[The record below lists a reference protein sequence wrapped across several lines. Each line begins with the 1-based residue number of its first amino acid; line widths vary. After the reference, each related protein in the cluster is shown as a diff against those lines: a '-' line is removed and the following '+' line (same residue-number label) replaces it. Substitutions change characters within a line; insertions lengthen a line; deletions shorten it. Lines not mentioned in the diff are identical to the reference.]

1 MQRTRGTLNRILK
14 FLQCEDKEISLLFVD
29 DDEIRQMNRDYL
41 ERDYPTNVMAF
52 SLSEGLFGDINP
64 QMLGDIV
71 ISVET
76 AMRDARQGGITLDDE
91 LAFLMIHG
99 LLHLLNFNHED
110 SSPEEAIIM
119 KNKEQKIFLALKG
132 YVID

>member
-1 MQRTRGTLNRILK
+1 
-14 FLQCEDKEISLLFVD
+14 
-29 DDEIRQMNRDYL
+29 MNRDYL
-41 ERDYPTNVMAF
+41 GRDYPTNVMAF

-71 ISVET
+71 ISAET

-110 SSPEEAIIM
+110 SSPEEAITM

-132 YVID
+132 YVIE